1 MYAIY
6 QATDI
11 KALVK
16 AFSDATNVGL
26 TCQLKN
32 AAQAPGQGFL
42 FLGVPANRPP
52 ERMEE
57 IKMKLYFQ
65 MICTALD
72 HTHGCKKVASEFVC
86 PDNARTLF
94 RLPDAF

>member
-1 MYAIY
+1 MHAIY

-16 AFSDATNVGL
+16 AFSDAANAGL

-42 FLGVPANRPP
+42 FLGVPADRPP

-57 IKMKLYFQ
+57 FKMKLHF
-65 MICTALD
+65 MLICTALD
-72 HTHGCKKVASEFVC
+72 KTHGCKKVASEFIR